1 MFHPNKWF
9 RLFLFFWYLTTIQH
23 IKTKSHYDVV
33 LIGSSIISR
42 WKLYNIFGFKTIKNN
57 GISGLL
63 TNDLFKTRLDFS
75 GPKYIIYYCGGNDLR
90 HNISPYIIIH
100 NTNKYL
106 EFVITKYP
114 NTIFIL
120 LSIFMSNTIIK
131 DIQNEVNI
139 INKWYRVISNKYQNN
154 IIYLN
159 VNQIINN
166 NKTIDYY
173 DSDGIHLNHIGY
185 DKLKNI
191 IESKISKM
199 ASSIHDLY

>member
-1 MFHPNKWF
+1 MFFPNKWF
-9 RLFLFFWYLTTIQH
+9 RIFLFFWYLTIQH
-23 IKTKSHYDVV
+23 TEPTPHYDVV

-42 WKLYNIFGFKTIKNN
+42 WKLYNIFGFKNIKNN

-63 TNDLFKTRLDFS
+63 TNDLFKTHLDFS
-75 GPKYIIYYCGGNDLR
+75 NPKYIIYYCGGNDLR
-90 HNISPYIIIH
+90 YNISPYIIIH

-106 EFVITKYP
+106 EFMITKYP

-139 INKWYRVISNKYQNN
+139 INKWYNIISNKYQNN
-154 IIYLN
+154 IIYVN
-159 VNQIINN
+159 VIQKIIH
-166 NKTIDYY
+166 KDDY

-191 IESKISKM
+191 IECS
-199 ASSIHDLY
+199 HVLY

>member
-23 IKTKSHYDVV
+23 TKTKSHDVV

-42 WKLYNIFGFKTIKNN
+42 WKLYNIFGFNTIKNN

-75 GPKYIIYYCGGNDLR
+75 NPKYIIYYCGGNDLR

-114 NTIFIL
+114 NTIIIL

-159 VNQIINN
+159 VNQIMN

-173 DSDGIHLNHIGY
+173 DSDGIHLYHIGY

-191 IESKISKM
+191 IES
-199 ASSIHDLY
+199 SIYIALLHQ